1 MKEKEINTKI
11 CTFFKISQGLSYD
24 CVSFIDGMVVFT
36 VWLVSEFEAFLY
48 LKHYTFF
55 FLGFLFVCFF
65 NDIFLKNTETFLC

>member
-1 MKEKEINTKI
+1 MKEKEKNTKI

-55 FLGFLFVCFF
+55 FFRFSFCLFF
-65 NDIFLKNTETFLC
+65 